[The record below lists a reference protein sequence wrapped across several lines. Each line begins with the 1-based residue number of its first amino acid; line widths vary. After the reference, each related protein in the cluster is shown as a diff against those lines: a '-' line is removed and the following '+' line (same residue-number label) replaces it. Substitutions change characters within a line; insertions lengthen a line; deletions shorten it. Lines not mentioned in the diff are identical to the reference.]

1 MSFEGKHYIITG
13 GAGGIGLAIARWL
26 LAKGANVS
34 LADLAPPA
42 AGLLPDETDCTFF
55 HACNIRYMNE
65 VEALVEAAVTRFGLP
80 DGIVTSAGVDRHHSI
95 FDLTDAEFGEIID
108 INVLGSFRLVQAC
121 ARRWRDAPRQAPQ
134 SYAVVLLSSVNA
146 VIATPTH
153 TAYATSKGAIAQ
165 MTRVLAVELAGFGV
179 RVNAMA
185 PGTVRTAML
194 DRLQAARP
202 NALAKIIDRTP
213 LGRVAEPQ
221 EIAGGIAYLLSDQA
235 SYVTGQTLFA
245 DGGRTVQNLA
255 L

>member
-13 GAGGIGLAIARWL
+13 GAGGIGLATARTL
-26 LAKGANVS
+26 LARGAKVT
-34 LADLAPPA
+34 LADLARPA
-42 AGLLPDETDCTFF
+42 VGLLPDDQGRVFF
-55 HACNIRYMNE
+55 HDCDIRSMKE
-65 VEALVEAAVTRFGLP
+65 VEALVEAAVAHFGLP

-95 FDLTDAEFGEIID
+95 FDLTDDEFGEILD
-108 INVLGSFRLVQAC
+108 INVLGSFRLAQAC

-134 SYAVVLLSSVNA
+134 SYSVVLISSVNA

-165 MTRVLAVELAGFGV
+165 MTRVLAVELADFGV

-194 DRLQAARP
+194 DRLEAERP
-202 NALAKIIDRTP
+202 DALAKIIDRTP
-213 LGRVAEPQ
+213 LGRVAEPE
-221 EIAGGIAYLLSDQA
+221 EIAGGIAYLLSDEA

-245 DGGRTVQNLA
+245 DGGRTIQNLA